1 MQTQL
6 VETTRVMD
14 FGPNDIPDQIQAEL
28 AALADQEEQGLWEL
42 GKTVAMMVKALEAK
56 RVDVP
61 KMQMYK
67 AVAVHVRQPAEQVRM
82 AYYLYCHVPAKIR
95 GEHTQLG
102 YNHWKQFVPIC
113 EAPGDWDLHLD
124 AWLDYVER
132 NGLKPTVDSARA
144 YVKGTKGEDPNPAL
158 TRYRR
163 VMGQVDKLESDKS
176 IDSGIR
182 SIFRNF
188 KQQLRLYTESQPELV
203 SWVPSARPEDV
214 E

>member
-1 MQTQL
+1 MSRT
-6 VETTRVMD
+6 VEVTRIAD
-14 FGPNDIPDQIQAEL
+14 FGPNDIPDEIQSRL
-28 AALADQEEQGLWEL
+28 TALADQEENGVWDL
-42 GKTVAMMVKALEAK
+42 GRMVGKMFDALEAK

-61 KMQMYK
+61 KMQVYK
-67 AVAVHVRQPAEQVRM
+67 AAAVHARCSAEQVRM
-82 AYYLYCHVPAKIR
+82 AHYLYQGVPKRVRDAHP
-95 GEHTQLG
+95 ELG
-102 YNHWKQFVPIC
+102 GNHLKQFIPIC
-113 EAPGDWDLHLD
+113 EGAGDWDMHID

-182 SIFRNF
+182 SICRNF